1 MGGKSKKTR
10 RDEERASPQI
20 KIIIGSAIG
29 TALYFLIVAIAA
41 AAVLKS
47 GTGSSA
53 YLPIGFASGILSGFA
68 GGFAAVRPIKEKG
81 AVFGALSG
89 LGQALLCSVV
99 LFNVNRAA
107 AGSGMLI
114 LSLIIIICSALGGI
128 AAVNA
133 KRKKKY

>member
-1 MGGKSKKTR
+1 MGSKTKKTR
-10 RDEERASPQI
+10 RDEKRASPQI

-29 TALYFLIVAIAA
+29 TVLYFLIVAVAA
-41 AAVLKS
+41 VAVLKS
-47 GTGSSA
+47 GSGTSV
-53 YLPIGFASGILSGFA
+53 YMPIGFAAGVLSGFA

-81 AVFGALSG
+81 AMFGALSG
-89 LGQALLCSVV
+89 LGQALLCSIV
-99 LFNVNRAA
+99 LFIVNKAT
-107 AGSGMLI
+107 AGSGMFI

>member
-53 YLPIGFASGILSGFA
+53 YLPQRRG
-68 GGFAAVRPIKEKG
+68 
-81 AVFGALSG
+81 GALCIRRR
-89 LGQALLCSVV
+89 QDHPDELLRCHP
-99 LFNVNRAA
+99 
-107 AGSGMLI
+107 
-114 LSLIIIICSALGGI
+114 
-128 AAVNA
+128 
-133 KRKKKY
+133 

>member
-1 MGGKSKKTR
+1 MGGKSKMTR

-53 YLPIGFASGILSGFA
+53 YLPIGFAAGILSGFA

-89 LGQALLCSVV
+89 LCQALLCSVV
-99 LFNVNRAA
+99 LFIVNRAA